1 MSSYSD
7 AIDARDLS
15 NLAHVRDLYA
25 STDPVPAGLTDR
37 LKYAISVHV
46 LHADVA
52 ELVESVQL
60 ATRTTEARRAEPT
73 PTESVTFTAASV
85 SLMVSMSR
93 TPDDA
98 GVRIDGWV
106 TCGGAEI
113 DVVSSDATTTVTSDE
128 HGRFVFEDVARGPIH
143 FIIRTHP
150 GDLRVRPVI
159 TPTMEV

>member
-15 NLAHVRDLYA
+15 NLAHVRDLFGR
-25 STDPVPAGLTDR
+25 TDPVPAGLTDR

-113 DVVSSDATTTVTSDE
+113 DVVSSGVTRTVTSDE

-159 TPTMEV
+159 TPTIEV